1 MSRHDPAW
9 SDSATRNSASVSTDL
24 VIETP
29 ENVVLTYRLAGPA
42 VRLLAYLLDFMIRG
56 AIVFV
61 AFMLRDRRRIGRVLG
76 ISFGMFLILW
86 FVIDWAYFGLSEG
99 YFRGKT
105 LGKHLFGLRVI
116 QEEGYPITLWGAF
129 LRNIVR
135 AADSLSFYGVGF
147 MTMLVA
153 GKFRRLGDLVA
164 RTVVIEERRVSVPR
178 EPIILEK
185 IEPLPRT
192 ELGGFVPSGQTLA
205 LIEQFLSRRHVLTY
219 RRGHAMAYLLAR
231 ALAKRLNFS
240 GDPHLVDRY
249 PMAFLARVYA
259 TFYRSAKTKT
269 SRTTGPAAK
278 ERRRARREAAGATHE
293 QTPVRS
299 PARACLEALRAVSR
313 SARYDFAQTVF
324 RGRNC

>member
-1 MSRHDPAW
+1 MLSDMSRN
-9 SDSATRNSASVSTDL
+9 DSAPGHSVRVSTDL

-42 VRLLAYLLDFMIRG
+42 VRLLAYLLDFLIR
-56 AIVFV
+56 AVLLFV
-61 AFMLRDRRRIGRVLG
+61 AFLFVLAGGMIG
-76 ISFGMFLILW
+76 SFGVSMGLYLVLW
-86 FVIDWAYFGLSEG
+86 FAIDWAYFGLSEG

-116 QEEGYPITLWGAF
+116 QEEGYPITLWGAL

-135 AADSLSFYGVGF
+135 AADSLSLYGAGF
-147 MTMLVA
+147 ITMFIA
-153 GKFRRLGDLVA
+153 GRFRRLGDLVA

-192 ELGGFVPSGQTLA
+192 DMGGFVPSGQTLA
-205 LIEQFLSRRHVLTY
+205 LVEQYLSRRHVLTY
-219 RRGHAMAYLLAR
+219 RRGHAMAYVLAR
-231 ALAKRLNFS
+231 VLAKRLSFS

-259 TFYRSAKTKT
+259 TFHQVHEE
-269 SRTTGPAAK
+269 GDDDVD
-278 ERRRARREAAGATHE
+278 EREADREPPRARREVAGAL
-293 QTPVRS
+293 P
-299 PARACLEALRAVSR
+299 
-313 SARYDFAQTVF
+313 
-324 RGRNC
+324 

>member
-1 MSRHDPAW
+1 MLSDMSPPDAAPHGSTAG
-9 SDSATRNSASVSTDL
+9 NSAQVSTDL

-42 VRLLAYLLDFMIRG
+42 VRLLAYLIDFLVRG
-56 AIVFV
+56 VLVFA
-61 AFMLRDRRRIGRVLG
+61 AFIFVMAGGAAGMLGV
-76 ISFGMFLILW
+76 SMGMYLIIL

-116 QEEGYPITLWGAF
+116 QEAGYPITLWGAI

-135 AADSLSFYGVGF
+135 AADTLSFYGVGF
-147 MTMLVA
+147 LTMFVA

-164 RTVVIEERRVSVPR
+164 RTVVIEEHRVSVPR

-185 IEPLPRT
+185 IEPLSRT
-192 ELGGFVPSGQTLA
+192 DMGGFVPSGQTLA
-205 LIEQFLSRRHVLTY
+205 LIEQYLSRRHALTY
-219 RRGHAMAYLLAR
+219 RRGHAMAYVLAR
-231 ALAKRLNFS
+231 VLARRLNFS

-259 TFYRSAKTKT
+259 TFHQVHEEGDDEDA
-269 SRTTGPAAK
+269 PAEAA
-278 ERRRARREAAGATHE
+278 EEPRRAQREVVGA
-293 QTPVRS
+293 RS
-299 PARACLEALRAVSR
+299 
-313 SARYDFAQTVF
+313 
-324 RGRNC
+324 

>member
-1 MSRHDPAW
+1 MLSDMSRN
-9 SDSATRNSASVSTDL
+9 DSGLGNSARVSTDL

-29 ENVVLTYRLAGPA
+29 ENVILTYRLAGPA
-42 VRLLAYLLDFMIRG
+42 VRLLAYLIDFLVRG
-56 AIVFV
+56 VIVFAAIIFV
-61 AFMLRDRRRIGRVLG
+61 IAGGMAGSLG
-76 ISFGMFLILW
+76 VSMGVYLITL

-116 QEEGYPITLWGAF
+116 QEAGYPITLWGAI

-147 MTMLVA
+147 ITMLVA
-153 GKFRRLGDLVA
+153 GNFRRLGDLVA

-185 IEPLPRT
+185 IEPLSRT
-192 ELGGFVPSGQTLA
+192 DMEGFVPSGQTLA
-205 LIEQFLSRRHVLTY
+205 LIEQYLSRRHVLTY
-219 RRGHAMAYLLAR
+219 RRGHAMAYVLAR
-231 ALAKRLNFS
+231 VLAKRLGFS

-259 TFYRSAKTKT
+259 TFHQVHEEGDDDDDRSRVAEE
-269 SRTTGPAAK
+269 P
-278 ERRRARREAAGATHE
+278 RRARREFAGAV
-293 QTPVRS
+293 P
-299 PARACLEALRAVSR
+299 
-313 SARYDFAQTVF
+313 
-324 RGRNC
+324 

>member
-1 MSRHDPAW
+1 MLSGMSRI
-9 SDSATRNSASVSTDL
+9 DSAPGRNLRVSTDL

-29 ENVVLTYRLAGPA
+29 ENVVLTYRLAGPC
-42 VRLLAYLLDFMIRG
+42 VRLPAYLLDFMIRT
-56 AIVFV
+56 AVLFV
-61 AFMLRDRRRIGRVLG
+61 AFMFMIAGGMIGSFG
-76 ISFGMFLILW
+76 ISVGMYLILW

-105 LGKHLFGLRVI
+105 LGKHVFGLRVI

-147 MTMLVA
+147 MTMIVA

-178 EPIILEK
+178 EPVILEK
-185 IEPLPRT
+185 IEPLSRT
-192 ELGGFVPSGQTLA
+192 ELGGFVPSGQTLV
-205 LIEQFLSRRHVLTY
+205 LIEEFLSRRHVLTY

-231 ALAKRLNFS
+231 ALAKRLNFT

-259 TFYRSAKTKT
+259 TFYRPQDDDGQDEVRDSA
-269 SRTTGPAAK
+269 AV
-278 ERRRARREAAGATHE
+278 ERKPRRPERVGTA
-293 QTPVRS
+293 P
-299 PARACLEALRAVSR
+299 
-313 SARYDFAQTVF
+313 
-324 RGRNC
+324 

>member
-1 MSRHDPAW
+1 MLAGMSRIE
-9 SDSATRNSASVSTDL
+9 SARGLSPRVSTDL

-42 VRLLAYLLDFMIRG
+42 VRLLAFLVDFLIQDALIAAALVFMLAGG
-56 AIVFV
+56 AAGSIFLSLGLFLVVVFV
-61 AFMLRDRRRIGRVLG
+61 IN
-76 ISFGMFLILW
+76 
-86 FVIDWAYFGLSEG
+86 WAYFALSEG

-105 LGKHLFGLRVI
+105 LGKHCFGLRVI
-116 QEEGYPITLWGAF
+116 QEEGYPITLWGAI

-135 AADSLSFYGVGF
+135 TADCLSFYGIGF
-147 MTMLVA
+147 LTMLAA

-192 ELGGFVPSGQTLA
+192 DLGGYVPQGQTLA

-219 RRGHAMAYLLAR
+219 RRGHAMAYVLAR
-231 ALAKRLNFS
+231 ALAKRLSFS

-259 TFYRSAKTKT
+259 TFHQVHEDEDEDDRQ
-269 SRTTGPAAK
+269 
-278 ERRRARREAAGATHE
+278 AAGRE
-293 QTPVRS
+293 R
-299 PARACLEALRAVSR
+299 PAPRRVDRPETAGAVS
-313 SARYDFAQTVF
+313 
-324 RGRNC
+324 